1 MFGFKLN
8 SQEKNFLKEF
18 EHYLDNRIS
27 INSDFSNQVQEIIN
41 KVKQGG
47 DKAIIELTNKLD
59 NRDIKISQEL
69 VVGKEEIE
77 RSAAKVEKK
86 VIKALNFSFNRISS
100 FYSENITFG
109 TKNSGEEIKEY
120 IRALEKVLI
129 YAPGGKASYP
139 STVLMAAAPAKS
151 AGVSEVYL
159 TTPFMNNR
167 SNDLVL
173 AACSIAGI
181 DKVFS
186 IGGAQAIAAFTY
198 GSETIPRVQK
208 IIGPGNKYVSEAK
221 KLLFGEVGV
230 DMIAGPSELVVLAD
244 KTSNAKKI
252 ALDLMAQA
260 EHDENAC
267 SILISS
273 DMHLIEKVQD
283 YIKGLLPLLERKKII
298 EKSISTFG
306 LLVKVANNVESISI
320 ANKLAPEHLHIVCS
334 EAKKLKKL
342 VKSAGAILVG
352 EDSANGL
359 SDYVLGPSHILPT
372 MGTSRFTSIL
382 RKEDFLISS
391 ALIDLDPDK
400 DKKGFN
406 ELIEHASVIA
416 EAEGLTA
423 HSLSIIE
430 RKKTI

>member
-1 MFGFKLN
+1 MFGFKLD
-8 SQEKNFLKEF
+8 SEEKEFLKGF
-18 EHYLDNRIS
+18 KDYLDNRIS
-27 INSDFSNQVQEIIN
+27 FNSDLSKEVLRIIN
-41 KVKQGG
+41 KVKIGG
-47 DKAIIELTNKLD
+47 DKAIINLTNKLD
-59 NRDIKISQEL
+59 DRNVKISQEL
-69 VVGKEEIE
+69 VIDKEEIQ
-77 RSAAKVEKK
+77 RSTKKVEKK
-86 VIKALNFSFNRISS
+86 VIEALNFSFNRIAK
-100 FYSENITFG
+100 FYSEDFNHREKNI
-109 TKNSGEEIKEY
+109 NEEVSQY
-120 IRALEKVLI
+120 VRALQKVLI

-139 STVLMAAAPAKS
+139 STVLMASAPAKA
-151 AGVSEVYL
+151 AGVNEIYL
-159 TTPFMNNR
+159 TTPFMNNKP
-167 SNDLVL
+167 NDLVL

-230 DMIAGPSELVVLAD
+230 DMIAGPSELVVVAD
-244 KTSNAKKI
+244 KTSNPRTI

-260 EHDENAC
+260 EHDEHAC
-267 SILISS
+267 TILISS

-283 YIKGLLPLLERKKII
+283 YIKETLPLLQRKKVI
-298 EKSISTFG
+298 EKSLSNYG
-306 LLVKVANNVESISI
+306 LLVKAIDNIESISI
-320 ANKLAPEHLHIVCS
+320 ANKLAPEHLHLVCS
-334 EAKKLKKL
+334 EANKLKKL

-391 ALIDLDPDK
+391 AYIHLNPDIDTE
-400 DKKGFN
+400 GFN
-406 ELIEHASVIA
+406 ELIHHASVIA

-423 HSLSIIE
+423 HSLSLNE
-430 RKKTI
+430 RKKPI